1 MMKVRVIYQFFVG
14 AKHIHYESA

>member
-1 MMKVRVIYQFFVG
+1 MMKVRVIYQFCVG